1 MKAAIPRR
9 IPGALRPNIRERP
22 MSETIAKMKRLE
34 FMLSPSLKMFWLHMK
49 SMDFQALNP

>member
-1 MKAAIPRR
+1 
-9 IPGALRPNIRERP
+9 LRPNIRERP